1 MLEGS
6 RRLAQKREQLR
17 VQERFV
23 SIQGEGVLV
32 ALDALA
38 AVVPVGTAQ
47 VASRS

>member
-1 MLEGS
+1 
-6 RRLAQKREQLR
+6 
-17 VQERFV
+17 V
-23 SIQGEGVLV
+23 QGEGVLV